1 MLELYQ
7 VVSIVGKGLGIVAK
21 KFIKRG
27 TLILKEVS
35 QMPGIRAPPSNL
47 QMQEQDYIQKVI
59 SVFEQMTK
67 SDKEEYFKL
76 HNKYEREHVLQDNF
90 RLDLKIQMLKTIIMM
105 MEAGS
110 TRMEAENIL
119 EIIGIYETNGFENG
133 LKLKTSRFNHSCWP
147 NAVQI
152 ADTNEIRATYDIR
165 EGQEITINY
174 RYISIFLMTFYFKQ
188 NRKKS
193 EQQVHSCT

>member
-1 MLELYQ
+1 
-7 VVSIVGKGLGIVAK
+7 
-21 KFIKRG
+21 
-27 TLILKEVS
+27 
-35 QMPGIRAPPSNL
+35 MPNIDQPPPNVHVQADSWI
-47 QMQEQDYIQKVI
+47 DYIQNVI
-59 SVFEQMTK
+59 SLFEQMTK

-188 NRKKS
+188 NRKKI
-193 EQQVHSCT
+193 